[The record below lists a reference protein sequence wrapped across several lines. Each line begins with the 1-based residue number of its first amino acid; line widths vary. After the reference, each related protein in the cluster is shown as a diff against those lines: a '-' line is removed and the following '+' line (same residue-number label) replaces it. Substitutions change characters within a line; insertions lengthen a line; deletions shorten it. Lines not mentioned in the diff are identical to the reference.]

1 MNIYMIIF
9 NIILLINYAF
19 AQNFIENECIPV
31 NKLLGK
37 ELSFNCCSIQ
47 NITCTDGHITEL

>member
-1 MNIYMIIF
+1 MIIF